1 LSERRGGRLAPLA
14 LAATLL
20 VYLAATGTAANAF
33 NGAIGGVA
41 GSGRGQARTGS
52 SEPGQATPFKGT
64 SAVGA
69 LFVRSNG
76 QLGRHFCTASVVHS
90 PAGDM
95 LITAAHCMLGESLL
109 PAGSVVFAPGYH
121 DGKFP
126 LGLWAVTGEFVTAR
140 WTSRHDPDDD
150 VAFLIV
156 GRSRMAV
163 AGPGAAHE
171 TGAEQAGQAGA
182 ANAAGAVLAGAG
194 RAGSGAPLSLEEATG
209 AVRLAVNSSLPDLI
223 DAIGYP
229 DTSSRPIS
237 CKATALAYR
246 VNSLHQMMFDCG
258 GFTDGTSGGPLL
270 RDVSASIAGVVIGV
284 IGGYE
289 EGGYTPQVSYSAVFA
304 GNIAR
309 LYQRAIR
316 PDTSSQRADNAG

>member
-14 LAATLL
+14 LAAVLL

-33 NGAIGGVA
+33 NGAIGGA
-41 GSGRGQARTGS
+41 SSGRILTRTGP
-52 SEPGQATPFKGT
+52 SEPGQATPFTGT
-64 SAVGA
+64 AAVGA
-69 LFVRSNG
+69 LFARSNG

-90 PAGDM
+90 PAGDV
-95 LITAAHCMLGESLL
+95 LITAAHCMIGQSLL
-109 PAGSVVFAPGYH
+109 PAGNVVFAPGYH
-121 DGKFP
+121 NGRFP
-126 LGLWAVTGEFVTAR
+126 LGVWAVTGEFVTAR

-156 GRSRMAV
+156 GRS
-163 AGPGAAHE
+163 GAAGSSSPRSLEHS
-171 TGAEQAGQAGA
+171 TGAE
-182 ANAAGAVLAGAG
+182 
-194 RAGSGAPLSLEEATG
+194 
-209 AVRLAVNSSLPDLI
+209 RLGVNTRLPDLI

-229 DTSSRPIS
+229 DTASRPVS

-246 VNSLHQMMFDCG
+246 DDSLHQMMFDCG

-270 RDVSASIAGVVIGV
+270 RAASARRAGVVIGV

-289 EGGYTPQVSYSAVFA
+289 QGGYTPQVSYSAVFA
-304 GNIAR
+304 ANIAR

-316 PDTSSQRADNAG
+316 PVTS